1 MAPTTRRGRR
11 KIQDGVALKLNPLLE
26 EFLAA
31 SAAILALLALV
42 SLLYWLVT
50 GLSPW
55 PEIVVAQ
62 VLIYGSG
69 VGVLT
74 LTSPRR
80 RS

>member
-1 MAPTTRRGRR
+1 
-11 KIQDGVALKLNPLLE
+11 LKLNPLLE

-31 SAAILALLALV
+31 SAAIVALLTLV
-42 SLLYWLVT
+42 SLLYWLIT

-62 VLIYGSG
+62 ILIYASG

>member
-1 MAPTTRRGRR
+1 MAQTTRRGRR

-62 VLIYGSG
+62 ALIYGSG

>member
-1 MAPTTRRGRR
+1 M
-11 KIQDGVALKLNPLLE
+11 LKLSPLLE

-31 SAAILALLALV
+31 TAAILAVLAFI
-42 SLLYWLVT
+42 SLLYWLFT
-50 GLSPW
+50 GASPW
-55 PEIVVAQ
+55 PDLILAQ
-62 VLIYGSG
+62 LLIYCSG

>member
-1 MAPTTRRGRR
+1 MSAAV
-11 KIQDGVALKLNPLLE
+11 KQSPLLE

-31 SAAILALLALV
+31 TVAIVALLALI
-42 SLLYWLVT
+42 SLLYWLFT
-50 GLSPW
+50 GSSPW
-55 PEIVVAQ
+55 PELILAQ
-62 VLIYGSG
+62 AVIYGSG

>member
-1 MAPTTRRGRR
+1 
-11 KIQDGVALKLNPLLE
+11 LKLNPLLE

-31 SAAILALLALV
+31 SAAIVALLTLV
-42 SLLYWLVT
+42 SLLYWLIT

-62 VLIYGSG
+62 ILIYASG

-74 LTSPRR
+74 LTSPWR